1 MQESD
6 LKYQIDMLI
15 NNQWKTLGQYKTIQE
30 VCLNAKLIRTK
41 SNYKLR
47 VLENDILL
55 EFINDDNFSLF
66 YFIQKYEHYEDMQSM
81 LRDQKILGR
90 YYKLV
95 GDDK

>member
-1 MQESD
+1 MQRYEVD
-6 LKYQIDMLI
+6 ILKNNEWEVLKYCNTMS
-15 NNQWKTLGQYKTIQE
+15 E
-30 VCLNAKLIRTK
+30 VCLTLKLIRTK

-66 YFIQKYEHYEDMQSM
+66 YFIQKYERYEDMESM

-95 GDDK
+95 GHDE

>member
-55 EFINDDNFSLF
+55 EFINDDNFGLF

-95 GDDK
+95 GDDE

>member
-95 GDDK
+95 GDDE

>member
-55 EFINDDNFSLF
+55 EFISDDNFSLF
-66 YFIQKYEHYEDMQSM
+66 YFIQKYEHYKDMQSM

-95 GDDK
+95 GDDE

>member
-55 EFINDDNFSLF
+55 EFINDDNFGLF
-66 YFIQKYEHYEDMQSM
+66 YFIQKYEYYEDMQSM

-95 GDDK
+95 GDDE

>member
-1 MQESD
+1 MQGNN

-15 NNQWKTLGQYKTIQE
+15 NNQWETLGQYKTIQE
-30 VCLNAKLIRTK
+30 VCLNAQLIRIK
-41 SNYKLR
+41 NNYKLR

-95 GDDK
+95 GDDE

>member
-55 EFINDDNFSLF
+55 EFISDDNFSLF

-81 LRDQKILGR
+81 LRDQKILER

-95 GDDK
+95 GDDE

>member
-15 NNQWKTLGQYKTIQE
+15 NNQWKILGQYKTIQE

-41 SNYKLR
+41 ANYKLR

-66 YFIQKYEHYEDMQSM
+66 YFIQKYEHYDSIREM
-81 LRDQKILGR
+81 LQDQKVLGR
-90 YYKLV
+90 YYEF
-95 GDDK
+95 GGSDK